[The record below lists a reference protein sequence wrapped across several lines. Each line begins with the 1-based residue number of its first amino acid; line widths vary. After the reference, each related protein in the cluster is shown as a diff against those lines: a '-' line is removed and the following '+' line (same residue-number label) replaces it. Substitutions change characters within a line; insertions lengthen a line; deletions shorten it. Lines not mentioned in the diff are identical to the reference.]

1 VNRSEHVVVVGA
13 GPVGLVAALA
23 LANANVPVTVLE
35 AEPDLTQ
42 DLRAGSFHPPTIAIL
57 ADLGVADRMHETGI
71 VARHWQVRDRVAG
84 VIADFDLGAIADETP
99 YPYRLH
105 FEQHRLTPLLLE
117 KLRAIPGVS
126 VQFRTRVDSVAQD
139 DTGATI
145 DATTANGPVQIR
157 ARWVI
162 GADGGRSVVR
172 KAIGIPFEGFTWPE
186 RLLVA
191 STTFDFEPDGFRYA
205 NYVSDTALWAAIF
218 KVPDDGPPGM
228 WRIAY
233 PTDPE
238 IPEEEV
244 LADEAIEKSLQFIH
258 PIQGTW
264 PLRYRSTYRV
274 HQRVAASFRAGRVLL
289 AGDAAHINNPLG
301 GFGLNGGIQDAV
313 NLAEKLAKVWH
324 GAAPDSVLD
333 LYDRQRRPVNIEY
346 VQAMSIRNKR
356 LIEERDP
363 AIRAQ
368 RLAELSQTAA
378 DPAQAKAYLMDS
390 SMITSIRKAAAI
402 T

>member
-1 VNRSEHVVVVGA
+1 MRPSEHVVVVGA

-35 AEPDLTQ
+35 AEPGLTQ

-57 ADLGVADRMHETGI
+57 AKLGVADRMHEVGI
-71 VARHWQVRDRVAG
+71 IARHWQVRDRVKG
-84 VIADFDLGAIADETP
+84 VVADFNLGLIADETP

-105 FEQHRLTPLLLE
+105 FEQHKLTPLLLD

-126 VQFRTRVDSVAQD
+126 IRFGTRVDNVTQD
-139 DTGATI
+139 QAGATV
-145 DATTANGPVQIR
+145 DVTTANGPEQIR
-157 ARWVI
+157 ASWVI

-172 KAIGIPFEGFTWPE
+172 KALGVAFEGFTWPE
-186 RLLVA
+186 RFLVA
-191 STTFDFEPDGFRYA
+191 STTLDFAPYGFRFA
-205 NYVSDTALWAAIF
+205 NYVSDTTLWAAIF
-218 KVPDDGPPGM
+218 KVPDEGPPGM

-238 IPEEEV
+238 IPEDQV
-244 LADEAIEKSLQFIH
+244 LADEEIEKSLQFIH
-258 PIQGTW
+258 PVEGGW

-274 HQRVAASFRAGRVLL
+274 HQRVAASFRVGRVLL
-289 AGDAAHINNPLG
+289 AGDAAHVNNPLG

-313 NLAEKLAKVWH
+313 NLAEKLAQVWH
-324 GAAPDSVLD
+324 GTAPDSLLD

-363 AIRAQ
+363 GTRAQ
-368 RLAELSQTAA
+368 RLTELSQTAA
-378 DPAQAKAYLMDS
+378 DPIKAKAFLMDS
-390 SMITSIRKAAAI
+390 SMITSIRKAATI